1 MVDFTTWRSLI
12 DGAGVIPDSVITR
25 DADTSSVSSS
35 EYEGEVLNPN
45 SNISRLRAEVSANTT
60 GISEMGIYRT
70 DGTQIAVD
78 TSVTSAG
85 DVADFDNISLS
96 SGTDYYILVYNAG
109 SSYSFGFGPKNHPY
123 TSTDGDLTG
132 TVSGSSLG
140 SLSEGGNNN
149 VRSINNVELFV

>member
-35 EYEGEVLNPN
+35 EYEGEVLN
-45 SNISRLRAEVSANTT
+45 L
-60 GISEMGIYRT
+60 
-70 DGTQIAVD
+70 
-78 TSVTSAG
+78 
-85 DVADFDNISLS
+85 
-96 SGTDYYILVYNAG
+96 
-109 SSYSFGFGPKNHPY
+109 GPKNHPY